1 MDIHQ
6 HLDAVA
12 ADRAERQ
19 AAILGH
25 SVQDGRDDDQQPRP
39 SDAAPAL
46 PTTLHIAYRSS
57 SGDISHRVITLLCA
71 WQADDLTYF
80 QGRCH
85 LRRAIRT
92 FRADRVVE
100 LVCLASGEAPDSA
113 EAWVRQH
120 ALYEGE
126 RVEDYT
132 PHALRGCRDELAL
145 LAYVGQAD
153 GVFDDDEVEIAIDYV
168 MMSTDQDIDRDRAEQ
183 YIRRLT
189 PSIADIS
196 EHLQGL
202 AAHPDRW
209 ARLARTMR
217 RLVDAD
223 RIVTADEQIAWV
235 EIQRRQ
241 EAETTVEAQAQ
252 SAAEVAELLSAGPM
266 AISID
271 LSRLKFEALI
281 ADAVSGARAVSNQP

>member
-1 MDIHQ
+1 MDLHQ

-12 ADRAERQ
+12 ADLAQRQ
-19 AAILGH
+19 AANLGH
-25 SVQDGRDDDQQPRP
+25 KIQDGRDDDLQPPP
-39 SDAAPAL
+39 SGTAPAL
-46 PTTLHIAYRSS
+46 PTALHIAYRST
-57 SGDISHRVITLLCA
+57 SGDISRRVITLLCA

-85 LRRAIRT
+85 LRRAVRT

-100 LVCLASGEAPDSA
+100 LVCLASGEVPDSP
-113 EAWVRQH
+113 ESWVRQH

-153 GVFDDDEVEIAIDYV
+153 GVFDADEVEIAIDYV
-168 MMSTDQDIDRDRAEQ
+168 MMSTSQDIDRDRAEQ

-196 EHLQGL
+196 EHLQAL

-209 ARLARTMR
+209 SRLARAMR

-223 RIVTADEQIAWV
+223 RVVTANEQIAWT
-235 EIQRRQ
+235 EIRRRQ
-241 EAETTVEAQAQ
+241 EAGNAIEAQAR

-266 AISID
+266 AISVD
-271 LSRLKFEALI
+271 LSRLNFEALI
-281 ADAVSGARAVSNQP
+281 ADAVTGAWTAPVT

>member
-1 MDIHQ
+1 MDLHQ

-12 ADRAERQ
+12 ADLAQRQ
-19 AAILGH
+19 ATNLGRPIR
-25 SVQDGRDDDQQPRP
+25 DGRDDDLQPPP
-39 SDAAPAL
+39 SGTSPAL
-46 PTTLHIAYRSS
+46 PTALHIAYRSS

-71 WQADDLTYF
+71 WRADDLTYF

-113 EAWVRQH
+113 ENWVRQH

-153 GVFDDDEVEIAIDYV
+153 GVFDADEVEIAIDYV
-168 MMSTDQDIDRDRAEQ
+168 MMSTDEDIDRDRAEH

-202 AAHPDRW
+202 AAHPERW
-209 ARLARTMR
+209 ARLARAMR

-223 RIVTADEQIAWV
+223 RVVTADEQIAWT
-235 EIQRRQ
+235 EIRHRQ
-241 EAETTVEAQAQ
+241 ETETIIEAQAK

-266 AISID
+266 AVAID

-281 ADAVSGARAVSNQP
+281 ADAVTGAKTAPDTP

>member
-1 MDIHQ
+1 MDLHQ
-6 HLDAVA
+6 QLDAVA
-12 ADRAERQ
+12 ADLAQRQ
-19 AAILGH
+19 AVNLGRKIE
-25 SVQDGRDDDQQPRP
+25 DGRDDDLQQPP
-39 SDAAPAL
+39 SGTAPAL
-46 PTTLHIAYRSS
+46 PTALHIAYRSS

-71 WQADDLTYF
+71 WQAGELTYF

-85 LRRAIRT
+85 LRRAVRT

-100 LVCLASGEAPDSA
+100 LICLASGEVPDTPES
-113 EAWVRQH
+113 WVREH

-126 RVEDYT
+126 RVGDHT

-153 GVFDDDEVEIAIDYV
+153 GVFDADEVEVAIDYV
-168 MMSTDQDIDRDRAEQ
+168 MMSTDKNIDRDRAEH

-196 EHLQGL
+196 EHLQGM

-209 ARLARTMR
+209 ARLARAMR

-223 RIVTADEQIAWV
+223 RIVTKDEQIAWT
-235 EIQRRQ
+235 EIRRRQDAETAIEAQRR
-241 EAETTVEAQAQ
+241 

-266 AISID
+266 AVSHD
-271 LSRLKFEALI
+271 LNRLKFDALI
-281 ADAVSGARAVSNQP
+281 ADAVAGARAPGTS